1 VVTPDDPSALVL
13 QGATVWNAWRR
24 RHRGGLSFAAPR
36 WVDSPGRGGMQVK
49 GRNHLD
55 FSGMDFSGVSIHRA
69 FAEGLNL
76 RGAVFENAHFEE
88 GDFSRADFSGAVFRS
103 TRFNKTILTGAN
115 FDDAV
120 FVNCNLNRVNLVGAS
135 FRVREITETVVY
147 GIAAWDLQTSEASK
161 QSRLVIERTYE
172 LYSELIAQ
180 GKVPLMVDDIEL
192 AQFVH
197 YLSDHRRMRDT
208 LNILNDKGVLLLGRF
223 KDGGIERLYAVREQ
237 LQRHGYMAMI
247 FDFERPDN
255 MSLTE
260 TVVTMAGLSKFIV
273 VDLSGASVPGELQ
286 AILSQIKKPIVAFG
300 DAYAMFPDIEDQ
312 TNVITLE
319 GDDAQLLGDLE
330 RLLPELERLHGQRIL
345 ELARRYE
352 RAARARPSG
361 SGGFTQGS

>member
-1 VVTPDDPSALVL
+1 MSELASAVVRE
-13 QGATVWNAWRR
+13 GAKAWNAWRQQQP
-24 RHRGGLSFAAPR
+24 GSVVFSAPH
-36 WVDSPGRGGMQVK
+36 WYDSPGPGGKQVK
-49 GRNHLD
+49 GRNRLD
-55 FSGMDFSGVSIHRA
+55 FSGMDFSRVAIHRA

-76 RGAVFENAHFEE
+76 RGAVFEHAHFEE
-88 GDFSRADFSGAVFRS
+88 GDFSKADFSGAVFRS

-120 FVNCNLNRVNLVGAS
+120 FVNCSLHRVNLVGAS

-161 QSRLVIERTYE
+161 QSRLVIERTHE
-172 LYSELIAQ
+172 LYSGLIAQ

-197 YLSDHRRMRDT
+197 YLSDHRKMRDT

-223 KDGGIERLYAVREQ
+223 KDGGIERLYAVRER
-237 LQRHGYMAMI
+237 LQRQGYMAMI

-312 TNVITLE
+312 THVITFA
-319 GDDAQLLGDLE
+319 GDDPQWLDHLE
-330 RLLPELERLHGQRIL
+330 SLLPELERLHGQRIV

-352 RAARARPSG
+352 RAARSRQAGSIGPSPG
-361 SGGFTQGS
+361 D

>member
-1 VVTPDDPSALVL
+1 MMAPEDASAVVLR
-13 QGATVWNAWRR
+13 GAKAWNAWRQQQLGR
-24 RHRGGLSFAAPR
+24 VNFAAPR
-36 WVDSPGRGGMQVK
+36 WYDSPGRGGQQIK
-49 GRNHLD
+49 GRNRLD
-55 FSGMDFSGVSIHRA
+55 FSGMDFTSVDIHRA

-88 GDFSRADFSGAVFRS
+88 GDFSRADFSGAVFRH

-120 FVNCNLNRVNLVGAS
+120 FVNCNINRVNLVGAS

-147 GIAAWDLQTSEASK
+147 GIAAWDLQMSEASK
-161 QSRLVIERTYE
+161 QSRLVIERTHE

-197 YLSDHRRMRDT
+197 YLSDHRKMRDT

-223 KDGGIERLYAVREQ
+223 KDGGIERLYAVRER

-300 DAYAMFPDIEDQ
+300 DAYSMFPDIEDQ
-312 TNVITLE
+312 TQVLMLE
-319 GDDAQLLGDLE
+319 GDDPQWLPQLE
-330 RLLPELERLHGQRIL
+330 SLLPELERLHGQRIV

-352 RAARARPSG
+352 RAARSRPAGAS
-361 SGGFTQGS
+361 QPNNAA